1 MGPRPIDPIPEA
13 FQSGKKKD
21 GEKAADPD
29 RMVIERKSIKE
40 LVPPVVYMGGSCKT
54 RRWGRN
60 YPSK

>member
-1 MGPRPIDPIPEA
+1 MGPRQIDPIPEA

-40 LVPPVVYMGGSCKT
+40 LVPPVVYMVHHGWPVNCLVSFC
-54 RRWGRN
+54 
-60 YPSK
+60 